1 MKSVRVLVPIMAIL
15 YSVLALAIPA
25 IRLRR
30 STGSF
35 GIVAFDHSHER
46 WQRVISG
53 SVSLCIAAL
62 VLWVIEYWV
71 LGPAPLA
78 IWPVPHWVNWFGL
91 ALFAGGAAL
100 TFTDADG

>member
-1 MKSVRVLVPIMAIL
+1 VFLPVLFVIYL
-15 YSVLALAIPA
+15 VLALAIPA